1 MRIHL
6 QASVSVGQKNPLRPV
21 IWVSNPLEGYWLPQ
35 QCAVWA
41 HTGRPRWAPKPGP
54 VKPGGRV
61 MESPQRGAVDPG
73 SHPRTAMEAAH
84 SGACSH
90 RNKIQ
95 MYTTVCLDM
104 HARVL
109 LTKSTGMCQQ
119 RVNAGWDISRLSLV
133 RFSRGIWIFPLLQ
146 EYSLKS
152 PKPCQPTTS
161 TPRGHWA
168 LTLRGI
174 NEKATSR
181 VPEEIPAVLHQITAP
196 RDGKKRRLS
205 QGTLHYLKTICCLK
219 SSLLTYLK

>member
-1 MRIHL
+1 
-6 QASVSVGQKNPLRPV
+6 
-21 IWVSNPLEGYWLPQ
+21 
-35 QCAVWA
+35 
-41 HTGRPRWAPKPGP
+41 
-54 VKPGGRV
+54 
-61 MESPQRGAVDPG
+61 
-73 SHPRTAMEAAH
+73 
-84 SGACSH
+84 
-90 RNKIQ
+90 
-95 MYTTVCLDM
+95 MYTTVCLDI

-152 PKPCQPTTS
+152 PKPCQPMTC

-181 VPEEIPAVLHQITAP
+181 VPEEIPVVLHQITAP

-205 QGTLHYLKTICCLK
+205 QRTYLKTICCLK
-219 SSLLTYLK
+219 SSLLTYLKKANRKGSGTNLINNIMSQMWSLCVLMGLTQNQCTSCTETCINGKWSRLI